1 VRLIISCYFVFITDA
16 AFPVF
21 PGKTTGKQ
29 AGMIT
34 RNYYNIYILCYNFIY
49 NYTLMDIIKIV

>member
-1 VRLIISCYFVFITDA
+1 MFITDA

-29 AGMIT
+29 AGRIT
-34 RNYYNIYILCYNFIY
+34 RNYHNIYILCYNFIY